1 MSIRT
6 TINPE
11 KDLRSLLLSVTM
23 PGRYVGGEYGAI
35 KNNNPD
41 AFTVALCF
49 PDLYEIG
56 MSNLAIRLLYGRL
69 NSLEGVNCE
78 RVFTPAPDF
87 EEVLQNH
94 HVPLYTL
101 ESGIPLY
108 ETDILGF
115 SFGYELSATNMLA
128 VLKSGGIPL
137 LAKDRSETDPLIIA
151 GGPAITNPLPFGSF
165 LDAVWI
171 GEAESGFFGLI
182 SDLKDLKKKGAG
194 RQDLM
199 QVFRDHPSVW
209 IPGMEK
215 KVTRAIW
222 NNFAAVAASATGF
235 VVPNIKTVQDHGII
249 EIMRGCPTG
258 CRFCHAGYFYRPFRQ
273 KSIATIEK
281 EVEELIRHCG
291 YREITLAS
299 LSSGD
304 YNGIELLMTSLNN
317 RYRRENISFSFPSMR
332 VDSFTLPL
340 ISQLSDIRKSGLT
353 FAVETPLESNQRGLN
368 KLVPLKRTI
377 DILKEAKNAGWRTA
391 KFYFMI
397 GLPFSQADEGK
408 AIAEYLNTIQDTV
421 NMRLNANVGTFIPKP
436 HTPFQW
442 GQQLTEHESLQR
454 IREIK
459 DNLNRGIKLG
469 YHAPFSSYLEGIIS
483 RGDESLSDLILNAF
497 NRGARLD
504 AWDDYIKRD
513 LWREEIGKMKDR
525 GNDPSNHLK
534 ERSIDSGLP
543 WDQINLGGSTG
554 FLKKEWM
561 KAVEG
566 ELTTLC
572 SDPCDHHCG
581 VCGKDHNI
589 VEANLDMDESSING
603 ISDLPLSHPSHE
615 ILSQDVHLKAT
626 SGTEGLKIYP
636 RMLFSFSKTG
646 KAVFLSHINI
656 MQIWERA
663 FLRSSLPIRHTEG
676 FNPKPRLEFAH
687 PLGLGVSSDAE
698 VASVDLVE
706 NLDPEEFVLRLN
718 RVLPEGL
725 RVNRAAVMATGDEK
739 AKRPSLMALYGG
751 GEYIISGP
759 LTNQSLLQ
767 ALPDGVAEGW
777 SHVELSSHE
786 ENVWHIRDNL
796 AVKKGSNSNI
806 RKYLS
811 ALLGDDFLNHHMLH
825 RLKLYAADKK
835 ENSGKDYYEL
845 LT

>member
-1 MSIRT
+1 MRIRT

-23 PGRYVGGEYGAI
+23 PGRYVGGEYGI
-35 KNNNPD
+35 IRNNDIN

-94 HVPLYTL
+94 DVPLYTL
-101 ESGIPLY
+101 ESGIPLH
-108 ETDILGF
+108 ETDIIGF
-115 SFGYELSATNMLA
+115 SFGYELSATNMLS
-128 VLKSGGIPL
+128 VLKSGGIPVL
-137 LAKDRSETDPLIIA
+137 SRERSEHDPLIIA
-151 GGPAITNPLPFGSF
+151 GGPAITNPLPFGPF

-171 GEAESGFFGLI
+171 GEAEGGFFKLI
-182 SDLKDLKKKGAG
+182 SDIKDLKKKGAG
-194 RQDLM
+194 RQDLL

-209 IPGMEK
+209 IPGVEK
-215 KVTRAIW
+215 NVTRAIW
-222 NNFAAVAASATGF
+222 DNFSDVTASATGF

-273 KSIATIEK
+273 KSIATIEN

-304 YNGIELLMTSLNN
+304 YHGIEKLMTRLNN

-353 FAVETPLESNQRGLN
+353 FAVETPRESNQRGLN
-368 KLVPLKRTI
+368 KLVPLSRTI
-377 DILKEAKNAGWRTA
+377 EILKEAKSAGWRTA

-397 GLPFSQADEGK
+397 GLPFSREDEGL
-408 AIAEYLNTIQDTV
+408 AIAEYLNEIQNTV

-442 GQQLTEHESLQR
+442 GRQLTEEDSLQR

-459 DNLNRGIKLG
+459 DNLNKGIKLG
-469 YHAPFSSYLEGIIS
+469 YHAPFSSFLEGIIS
-483 RGDESLSDLILNAF
+483 RGDETVSDLILSAF
-497 NRGARLD
+497 NQGARLD
-504 AWDDYIKRD
+504 AWDDYIDRD
-513 LWREEIGKMKDR
+513 LWRKEIGRMKEQ
-525 GNDPSNHLK
+525 GKDPSIHLK
-534 ERSIDSGLP
+534 ERGIDSALP

-554 FLKKEWM
+554 FLRKEWM

-572 SDPCDHHCG
+572 ADPCDHHCG
-581 VCGKDHNI
+581 VCGKEHNI
-589 VEANLDMDESSING
+589 VKANTDTDESSREG
-603 ISDLPLSHPSHE
+603 LPEPPFSRPAPE
-615 ILSQDVHLKAT
+615 IFSQDVQLKTT
-626 SGTEGLKIYP
+626 SEDGPRIYP

-698 VASVDLVE
+698 VASVDLME
-706 NLDPEEFVLRLN
+706 NLEPEEFILRLN
-718 RVLPEGL
+718 KVLPEGL
-725 RVNRAAVMATGDEK
+725 LVNRSAIMDAGDEK
-739 AKRPSLMALYGG
+739 AKRPSLMALFGG

-759 LTNQSLLQ
+759 LTNESLLK
-767 ALPDGVAEGW
+767 ALPDGIAEGW
-777 SHVELSSHE
+777 SHVELSCHE
-786 ENVWHIRDNL
+786 ENAWYIRDNL
-796 AVKKGSNSNI
+796 ALKKGSNSNI

-811 ALLGDDFLNHHMLH
+811 ALLGEEFLNQHTLH
-825 RLKLYAADKK
+825 RLKLYAMDKK
-835 ENSGKDYYEL
+835 GNSGKDYFEL